1 MTRAVL
7 AAALAGGAGVLGAWE
22 ALGAADAAGLPG
34 RVAGALVPL
43 RRAGREGREP
53 SALERRRLGLV
64 AAGVLL
70 AAGWLLAGPLLGLG
84 LAALGPALALQAVRM
99 RRARWRA
106 AVAEDAPLVA
116 RALADAV
123 GAGHSVR
130 GALSEAARG
139 LPGLVGAELRGAAR
153 ELELGARTEDVLE
166 RLRVRAGGQEWD
178 TLAAAILLQREA
190 GGDLAGLLRGLAEAQ
205 EEAVRLTRDA
215 RAATAQARFTG
226 LLVCGLP
233 LGGAAL
239 AQLASPGV
247 LGTVLSEPLPAT
259 LTVLA
264 VGLQVGSL
272 LAIRRLGK
280 VGE

>member
-7 AAALAGGAGVLGAWE
+7 AAAVAGGAGVLGAWE
-22 ALGAADAAGLPG
+22 GLGAADAAGLPA
-34 RVAGALVPL
+34 RLAAALVPL
-43 RRAGREGREP
+43 RRAGSEGREP
-53 SALERRRLGLV
+53 SALERRRLGLL

-70 AAGWLLAGPLLGLG
+70 AAGWILAGPLLGAL
-84 LAALGPALALQAVRM
+84 LAALGPALAVQAIRM
-99 RRARWRA
+99 RRARWRTA
-106 AVAEDAPLVA
+106 LAEDAPLVA

-130 GALSEAARG
+130 GALGEAARG
-139 LPGLVGAELRGAAR
+139 LPGAAGAELRGAAR
-153 ELELGARTEDVLE
+153 ELEVGARTEDVLE
-166 RLRVRAGGQEWD
+166 RLRTRAGGEEWD

-190 GGDLAGLLRGLAEAQ
+190 GGDLPGLLRGLAEAQ
-205 EEAVRLTRDA
+205 EEAVRLSRDA

-233 LGGAAL
+233 LGGAGL

-247 LGTVLSEPLPAT
+247 IGTVLSKPLPAT

-264 VGLQVGSL
+264 VVLQVGSL
-272 LAIRRLGK
+272 VAIRRLGR
-280 VGE
+280 VLE

>member
-1 MTRAVL
+1 VTRAVL
-7 AAALAGGAGVLGAWE
+7 AAAFAGGAGVLGAWE

-34 RVAGALVPL
+34 RLAGALVPL

-106 AVAEDAPLVA
+106 ALAEDAPLVA

-247 LGTVLSEPLPAT
+247 LGKVLSEPLPAT

>member
-7 AAALAGGAGVLGAWE
+7 AAAFAGGAGVLGAWE

-34 RVAGALVPL
+34 RLAGALVPL

-84 LAALGPALALQAVRM
+84 LAALGPALTLQAVRM

-106 AVAEDAPLVA
+106 ALAEDAPLVA

-247 LGTVLSEPLPAT
+247 LGKVLSEPLPAT

-264 VGLQVGSL
+264 AGLQVGSL

>member
-7 AAALAGGAGVLGAWE
+7 AAAFAGGAGVLGAWE
-22 ALGAADAAGLPG
+22 ALGVADAAGLPG
-34 RVAGALVPL
+34 RVAGILLPL

-106 AVAEDAPLVA
+106 ALAADAPLVA

-153 ELELGARTEDVLE
+153 ELELGVRTEDVLE
-166 RLRVRAGGQEWD
+166 RLRVRAGGEEWE
-178 TLAAAILLQREA
+178 TLVAAILLQREA

-247 LGTVLSEPLPAT
+247 LGKVLSKPLPAT

-280 VGE
+280 VAE

>member
-7 AAALAGGAGVLGAWE
+7 AAAFAGGAGVLGAWE

-106 AVAEDAPLVA
+106 ALAEDAPLVA

-130 GALSEAARG
+130 GALAEAARG

-190 GGDLAGLLRGLAEAQ
+190 GGDLGGLLRGLAEAQ

-247 LGTVLSEPLPAT
+247 LGKVLSEPLPAT

-264 VGLQVGSL
+264 AGLQVGSL